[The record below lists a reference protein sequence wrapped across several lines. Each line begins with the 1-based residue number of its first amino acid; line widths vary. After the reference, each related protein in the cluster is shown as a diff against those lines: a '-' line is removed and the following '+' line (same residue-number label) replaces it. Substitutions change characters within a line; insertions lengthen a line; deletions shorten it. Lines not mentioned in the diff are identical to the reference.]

1 MSEAKNSHSDEANR
15 AERSDATPPAGR
27 VETLRFASEVL
38 RGNPAGDPHERRIP
52 VYLPPSYDRDPARR
66 YPVVFVLTGFSG
78 RGRMLLNDS
87 PWSPSLDDRCDAL
100 IAAGMPELI
109 VVMPDCYTRFGGS
122 QYLDSAA
129 TGRYETHLIDELVP
143 WVDRN
148 WRTLAA
154 RQHRGI
160 AGKSSGGFGALR
172 LGMLHPDVFGALAC
186 HSGDMLFEY
195 CYQVDFPKACSVLQ
209 TAGGVKSFLEAFEAK
224 AQKGKDDML
233 TLNIVGMAAC
243 YSPDPAAELGVGLP
257 FDLATGL
264 PRDDVFARWLAF
276 DPLRLLPAHA
286 GALRALRLL
295 YLDCGTQDEFHL
307 HHAARA
313 FAAALDRLGIA
324 HRYEEYADGHMNV
337 SYRYDHSLPALARA
351 LSA

>member
-1 MSEAKNSHSDEANR
+1 VQPGEAAIVQRREA
-15 AERSDATPPAGR
+15 ESLHGR
-27 VETLRFASEVL
+27 VEIVRFVSAVL
-38 RGNPAGDPHERRIP
+38 HGNPAGDPHERRVP
-52 VYLPPSYDRDPARR
+52 VYLPPSYDREPARR
-66 YPVVFVLTGFSG
+66 FPVVFVLTGFTG
-78 RGRMLLNDS
+78 RGRMLLNDH
-87 PWSPSLDDRCDAL
+87 PWSPALDDRCDAL
-100 IAAGMPELI
+100 VAAGMPEMI

-129 TGRYETHLIDELVP
+129 TGRYETHLVDELVP
-143 WVDRN
+143 WVDRTY
-148 WRTLAA
+148 RTLAA
-154 RQHRGI
+154 REHRGL

-172 LGMLHPDVFGALAC
+172 LGMRHPDLFGALAC

-195 CYQVDFPKACSVLQ
+195 CYRVDFPKACSVLQ
-209 TAGGVKSFLEAFEAK
+209 AAGGLKRFLEAFEAK
-224 AQKGKDDML
+224 PQKGKDDLL

-243 YSPDPAAELGVGLP
+243 YSPDPTAELGVALP

-286 GALRALRLL
+286 DALRRLRLL

-313 FAAALDRLGIA
+313 FVAELKRLDIP
-324 HRYEEYADGHMNV
+324 HRYEEYVDGHMNV
-337 SYRYDHSLPALARA
+337 SYRYDQSLPALARA
-351 LSA
+351 LSD